1 MAGAAPGEAA
11 PLALFDLGR
20 IAYRAA
26 WDEQQARVAA
36 RLAGGP
42 ADDVALVCE
51 HDPVITVGRGT
62 RGADGRAGDQ
72 PFLLDDRFEV
82 VEVERGG
89 EATYH
94 GPGQIVIY
102 PIVKLADGRHDLH
115 AWMRALEDAV
125 MAALAGFGLA
135 TARVPGA
142 TGVWTADGT
151 RKLCS
156 IGVAATRWVTWHG
169 LALNLDPDLSHF
181 AAIRPCGYSAG
192 VMTSVAQQL
201 GAAAP
206 DRKALV
212 ARLGVELS
220 SDLAPFRERPAG

>member
-1 MAGAAPGEAA
+1 MVAVGAA
-11 PLALFDLGR
+11 LAVIDLGR
-20 IAYRAA
+20 RAYGTAR
-26 WDEQQARVAA
+26 DEQQARVAA
-36 RLAGGP
+36 RLAGTA

-62 RGADGRAGDQ
+62 RGADGRTGEGA
-72 PFLLDDRFEV
+72 FLLDDRFEV

-94 GPGQIVIY
+94 GPGQVVVY

-115 AWMRALEDAV
+115 AWMRALEAAV
-125 MAALAGFGLA
+125 MVTLAGFGLE
-135 TARVPGA
+135 TARVEGR

-181 AAIRPCGYSAG
+181 AAIRPCGFSAG
-192 VMTSVAQQL
+192 VMTSVAREL
-201 GAAAP
+201 GGRAP
-206 DRKALV
+206 GRDALV
-212 ARLGVELS
+212 ARLGDELS
-220 SDLAPFRERPAG
+220 VALAPFREAPGA